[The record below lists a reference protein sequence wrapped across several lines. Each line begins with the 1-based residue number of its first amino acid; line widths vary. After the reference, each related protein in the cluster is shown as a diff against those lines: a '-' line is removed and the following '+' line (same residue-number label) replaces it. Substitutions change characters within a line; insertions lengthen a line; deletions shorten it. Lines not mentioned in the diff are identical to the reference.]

1 MKGPKAVD
9 NEQWELLGGQPL
21 FGGTH
26 RLQSHAE
33 NGAIFHAPLYS
44 PTYYSALYYVA
55 HTTLHHYMQASTG
68 RFNICFYCP
77 PICSEETLG
86 DENNGRQQAEFA
98 ILEISNQNSTQSPL
112 L

>member
-1 MKGPKAVD
+1 MNDPKAVD

-44 PTYYSALYYVA
+44 PT
-55 HTTLHHYMQASTG
+55 TTVH
-68 RFNICFYCP
+68 C
-77 PICSEETLG
+77 TLLVLI
-86 DENNGRQQAEFA
+86 DFFFKYR
-98 ILEISNQNSTQSPL
+98 LKNSKCGGVQPDIP
-112 L
+112 

>member
-1 MKGPKAVD
+1 MNGPKAVD

-44 PTYYSALYYVA
+44 PTTTVYILIL
-55 HTTLHHYMQASTG
+55 HTLQASQAGSTYAFTVLLYVLRRPLETRIMG
-68 RFNICFYCP
+68 GSRQNLPSLKY
-77 PICSEETLG
+77 PIK
-86 DENNGRQQAEFA
+86 
-98 ILEISNQNSTQSPL
+98 IPHSPL
-112 L
+112 SYNI

>member
-1 MKGPKAVD
+1 MNGPKAVD

-44 PTYYSALYYVA
+44 PTTTVHCTTMWHILYYI
-55 HTTLHHYMQASTG
+55 HCKPG

-86 DENNGRQQAEFA
+86 DENNGRQEAEFA